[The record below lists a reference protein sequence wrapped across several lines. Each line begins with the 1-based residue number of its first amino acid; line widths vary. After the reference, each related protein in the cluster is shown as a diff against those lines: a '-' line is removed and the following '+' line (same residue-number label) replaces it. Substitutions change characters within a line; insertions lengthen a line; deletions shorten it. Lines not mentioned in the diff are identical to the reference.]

1 MTEQGVLPD
10 FIVIG
15 AMRAGTTTLHRYL
28 DAHPEI
34 GMAREK
40 ETDFFVEERNWNRGL
55 GWYQGLFEPGR
66 ARYGEAS
73 PNYTKH
79 DIFPGVPERIRD
91 VVPECRFI
99 YIVRDPVARVESQ
112 YKFRQVLTPGELAD
126 DSPVWNHIV
135 ETSRY
140 HEQIRRFVD
149 LFGKEAILVA
159 DFDELIASP
168 DTVLRQVAEF
178 IGVSGA
184 WTGLSEVNINSS
196 SELAR
201 MPPWLL
207 RLRQSR
213 LLSDARRLLPQ
224 SAVDGLRRRLASGE
238 ERKPAGIGEGKRAQI
253 REALAEDAARF
264 RDFTGMSFEGW
275 SV

>member
-1 MTEQGVLPD
+1 MTGTGILPD

-40 ETDFFVEERNWNRGL
+40 ETDFFVAERNWDRGL
-55 GWYQGLFEPGR
+55 GWYQGLYEPGR

-79 DIFPGVPERIRD
+79 DIFPGVPERIRST
-91 VVPECRFI
+91 VPGCRFI

-112 YKFRQVLTPGELAD
+112 YKFRQVLTPGELPD

-140 HEQIRRFVD
+140 HRQLQPYVEI
-149 LFGKEAILVA
+149 FGRDSILVV
-159 DFDELIASP
+159 DFDALIAEPRS
-168 DTVLRQVAEF
+168 VLRAVGDF
-178 IGVSGA
+178 IGVSDS
-184 WTGLSEVNINSS
+184 WSDLSEVNINSS

-201 MPPWLL
+201 MPPWVL

-224 SAVDGLRRRLASGE
+224 SVVDGLRGRLASGK
-238 ERKPAGIGEGKRAQI
+238 ERKPAGIGAAKREEI
-253 REALAEDAARF
+253 RQALAEDAARF
-264 RDFTGMSFEGW
+264 REFTGRAFEEW
-275 SV
+275 TV